1 MPTAI
6 IAFFFFFVVP
16 IPRPATSQNVPNACA
31 VALERYRA
39 SITAFNAENATKF
52 EQVFG
57 RPVSAVDL
65 PRECPAAMRF
75 SKWKLSRA
83 RSLMTAFNSTIARCA
98 NVGTNV
104 SIQGGGLSPQQIIA
118 AIQAKLAQSGCH

>member
-16 IPRPATSQNVPNACA
+16 IPHPATTQNVPNACA

-39 SITAFNAENATKF
+39 SATAFNTENARRF
-52 EQVFG
+52 EQIFG

-75 SKWKLSRA
+75 YKWRLSRA
-83 RSLMTAFNSTIARCA
+83 QALMTVWNATSARCA
-98 NVGTNV
+98 NAGANAY
-104 SIQGGGLSPQQIIA
+104 IRGGYSAQQIVA

>member
-16 IPRPATSQNVPNACA
+16 IPHPATTQNVPAACA
-31 VALERYRA
+31 VAMERYRA
-39 SITAFNAENATKF
+39 AITAFNAENATRF
-52 EQVFG
+52 EQAFG
-57 RPVSAVDL
+57 RPVGAVDL

-75 SKWKLSRA
+75 YKWRLSRA
-83 RSLMTAFNSTIARCA
+83 RALMTAFNSTAARCA
-98 NVGTNV
+98 NVGTSV
-104 SIQGGGLSPQQIIA
+104 SIRGGYSPQQIVA

>member
-16 IPRPATSQNVPNACA
+16 IPHPTNQNVPTACA

-39 SITAFNAENATKF
+39 SATAFNADNAAKF
-52 EQVFG
+52 AQVFG

-65 PRECPAAMRF
+65 PRECPVAMRF
-75 SKWKLSRA
+75 YKWRLSRA
-83 RSLMTAFNSTIARCA
+83 HALMTAWNSTSARCA
-98 NVGTNV
+98 NAGANAY
-104 SIQGGGLSPQQIIA
+104 IRGGYSPQQIIA